1 MEQLKKI
8 MLNQLHT
15 LERISY
21 DLSIDLD
28 LYYAIDIQKTK
39 IHLQGSATKRNIE
52 QSEKIIGKKLKKY
65 ERNNYLIGK
74 IHQDINIS
82 KETYFHKTSEIEIC
96 LTPLRENEIY
106 DDNIKK
112 EVNDNSD
119 IIHYENML
127 LLKEKV
133 SKSLFYCLIKYFDF
147 YKIKIIKKSDYNKI
161 SIKQLKGIRN
171 FGSKRLIEFEKFI
184 SENKIKC
191 KP

>member
-1 MEQLKKI
+1 MERKHI

-28 LYYAIDIQKTK
+28 LYYAMDIEKTR
-39 IHLQGSATKRNIE
+39 ICLQGSATKRNIE
-52 QSEKIIGKKLKKY
+52 QSEKIIGKKLKKD

-82 KETYFHKTSEIEIC
+82 KETYFHKTSEINIC

-106 DDNIKK
+106 DDDIEK

-119 IIHYENML
+119 IIHYENMH

-133 SKSLFYCLIKYFDF
+133 SKSLFNCLINYFDF
-147 YKIKIIKKSDYNKI
+147 YKIKIIKNSDYNKI

-184 SENKIKC
+184 SENKIKY